1 MSVRL
6 EDRVQW
12 LRRIGD
18 GTLSAIRKSAS
29 LGGTLHS
36 ANAATSAWAL
46 APEGIFDEESNSIRG
61 FLNATTF
68 FGGSKN
74 MRTHRLLRR
83 CFAGTLLL
91 VASFAGA
98 QQTPLYGPNGVAPAA
113 VVQGTL
119 GSCFFHATVA
129 AISVRHADLLRNSIT
144 DLGSGSY
151 RVSFRNGPAETVQLE
166 DILYA
171 RQNGFDRSDGLWVA
185 VLLRGLGQRTVRESL
200 TASLTA
206 SDLPAP
212 ARSMAESLLS
222 ANDALLLAYDRA
234 IRASISQSGSI
245 ARDTLKARL
254 KEKTAALSIPS
265 FLSSPVIDALDS
277 AGFFDTLSKKIQER
291 GELFGAYRSVGNG
304 GLPTA
309 VIEAFYAPS
318 HSVNLK
324 SPGQAREH
332 LLQDARTGTP
342 LVAIALGGLDN
353 DVLERVHTRNGKPD
367 WYVANHAYTVV
378 SFDESADR
386 ATIRNPWGH
395 EPSPDGLFTISVDD
409 LVKAFPVLAEA
420 E

>member
-1 MSVRL
+1 MH
-6 EDRVQW
+6 
-12 LRRIGD
+12 I
-18 GTLSAIRKSAS
+18 
-29 LGGTLHS
+29 
-36 ANAATSAWAL
+36 
-46 APEGIFDEESNSIRG
+46 
-61 FLNATTF
+61 
-68 FGGSKN
+68 
-74 MRTHRLLRR
+74 HRLLR
-83 CFAGTLLL
+83 CCLSGAILL
-91 VASFAGA
+91 AAAFAGA
-98 QQTPLYGPNGVAPAA
+98 QQTPLYGSAGVAPTA

-129 AISVRHADLLRNSIT
+129 AISVRHADLLRNSIA
-144 DLGSGSY
+144 DLGGGSY
-151 RVSFRNGPAETVQLE
+151 RVNFRNGPAETVQLE

-200 TASLTA
+200 IASFTA

-212 ARSMAESLLS
+212 ARAMAESLLS

-234 IRASISQSGSI
+234 IRASINQNGSI
-245 ARDTLKARL
+245 SRVALKARL
-254 KEKTAALSIPS
+254 KEKTEALSIPG

-277 AGFFDTLSKKIQER
+277 AGFFETLSQKIQER

-318 HSVNLK
+318 HSVNLS
-324 SPGQAREH
+324 SPGQTREH
-332 LLQDARTGTP
+332 LRQDARNGTP
-342 LVAIALGGLDN
+342 LVAIALGGVGN
-353 DVLERVHTRNGKPD
+353 DVLERVHTHNGKPD
-367 WYVANHAYTVV
+367 WYVSNHAYTVV
-378 SFDESADR
+378 SYDESTDR
-386 ATIRNPWGH
+386 ATLRNPWGH